1 MSWGQDRKPI
11 LFHFS
16 GGRIDGPSSVSD
28 LTTLSDRKKPSAHLG
43 PFLEG
48 PSLDPFFEKERTEG
62 GRLDESS
69 AGSSLVHMTQRI
81 AAAGARK
88 HFASLVK
95 QSARG
100 ERIKITR
107 YNKTA
112 VVLIPK
118 RDLEALEDC
127 EKESAAQ
134 KKTG

>member
-1 MSWGQDRKPI
+1 MVVILSAASPPCPI
-11 LFHFS
+11 ERN
-16 GGRIDGPSSVSD
+16 G
-28 LTTLSDRKKPSAHLG
+28 SAYLD

-48 PSLDPFFEKERTEG
+48 PFLDRFFEKEPTAGE
-62 GRLDESS
+62 RLDESS
-69 AGSSLVHMTQRI
+69 SESSLVNMTQRI

-127 EKESAAQ
+127 EKESADQ